1 MHFSVPF
8 LILLFFILFA
18 GISAGET
25 EETDEEK
32 GRVPTFAT
40 QQPPPTLVHVTSV
53 RRRNLLLTQ
62 LLSVDWAVSLIKA
75 EEAATDNMASRR

>member
-1 MHFSVPF
+1 MGFQQERRP
-8 LILLFFILFA
+8 A
-18 GISAGET
+18 
-25 EETDEEK
+25 EESEEEK
-32 GRVPTFAT
+32 GRVPTFVT

-75 EEAATDNMASRR
+75 DEAATDNMASRR